1 VRGANGV
8 RDQLCDL
15 LSKEVPRK
23 IPLLQA
29 AWGLPERD
37 LIGAD
42 DVVFVSGDAP
52 EQTIKETTVNVVNPR
67 LLNTVRTGDVN
78 ALGEPEYHSTYSCR
92 IYVWAISEDWFAA
105 ENSRDNLAAACRL
118 SFLQYP
124 TLTQAGGDTGYRVE
138 EGTYTE
144 DYGVPTRANG
154 SRCWAAA
161 ILSVDVTVEEFID
174 AGSTRPGLGIA
185 NVVTPQTTA
194 VGPQQPLP
202 GE

>member
-1 VRGANGV
+1 M

-29 AWGLPERD
+29 AWDLPEKGLAD
-37 LIGAD
+37 KD
-42 DVVFVSGDAP
+42 DVVFVSGDVA

-67 LLNTVRTGDVN
+67 LLNTVRTGDIN
-78 ALGEPEYHSTYSCR
+78 AQGEPEYHSTYACR

-105 ENSRDNLAAACRL
+105 EESRDNLAAACRL

-124 TLTQAGGDTGYRVE
+124 TLTQAGGDTGYRIE

-144 DYGVPTRANG
+144 DFGVPTRVNG

-174 AGSTRPGLGIA
+174 DGSTRPGLGTA
-185 NVVTPQTTA
+185 DTVTPATTA
-194 VGPQQPLP
+194 VGPQQPFP

>member
-1 VRGANGV
+1 MRN
-8 RDQLCDL
+8 QLCDL

-23 IPLLQA
+23 IPLLRA
-29 AWGLPERD
+29 AWELPERD
-37 LIGAD
+37 LIGPD

-67 LLNTVRTGDVN
+67 LLNTVRTGDIN
-78 ALGEPEYHSTYSCR
+78 PQGEPEYHTTYACR
-92 IYVWAISEDWFAA
+92 IYVWAIGEDWFAA
-105 ENSRDNLAAACRL
+105 ENMRDNLAAACRL

-144 DYGVPTRANG
+144 DFGVPSRVNG
-154 SRCWAAA
+154 SRCWSAA

-174 AGSTRPGLGIA
+174 DGSTRPGLGTA
-185 NVVTPQTTA
+185 DTVTPSVAA
-194 VGPQQPLP
+194 VGPIQPLP

>member
-1 VRGANGV
+1 M

-23 IPLLQA
+23 IPLLRE
-29 AWGLPERD
+29 AWSLAVKD
-37 LIGAD
+37 LIDPD
-42 DVVFVSGDAP
+42 DGDSELVFVSGDVP
-52 EQTIKETTVNVVNPR
+52 EQTIKNTMINVVNPR

-78 ALGEPEYHSTYSCR
+78 ALGEPEYHSTYACR
-92 IYVWAISEDWFAA
+92 IYVWAISEDWSSA
-105 ENSRDNLAAACRL
+105 ENARDNLAAACRL

-144 DYGVPTRANG
+144 DFGVPSRANG

-161 ILSVDVTVEEFID
+161 ILSVDVTAEEFID

-185 NVVTPQTTA
+185 NTVTPQTTA
-194 VGPQQPLP
+194 VGPNQPLP

>member
-1 VRGANGV
+1 VRGPNGV

-23 IPLLQA
+23 IPLLRQA
-29 AWGLPERD
+29 WSLPEKD
-37 LIGAD
+37 LIGPE
-42 DVVFVSGDAP
+42 DVVFVSGDMP
-52 EQTIKETTVNVVNPR
+52 ETTIKETTVNVVNPR
-67 LLNTVRTGDVN
+67 LLTTVRTGDVN
-78 ALGEPEYHSTYSCR
+78 AQGEPEYHTTYSCR
-92 IYVWAISEDWFAA
+92 VYVWAISEDWPSA
-105 ENSRDNLAAACRL
+105 ENARDNLVAACRL

-124 TLTQAGGDTGYRVE
+124 TLTQAGGDTGFRIE

-144 DYGVPTRANG
+144 DSGVPSRVNG

-161 ILSVDVTVEEFID
+161 ILSVDVTAEEFID
-174 AGSTRPGLGIA
+174 DGSTRPGIGIA
-185 NVVTPQTTA
+185 DTVTPATTA